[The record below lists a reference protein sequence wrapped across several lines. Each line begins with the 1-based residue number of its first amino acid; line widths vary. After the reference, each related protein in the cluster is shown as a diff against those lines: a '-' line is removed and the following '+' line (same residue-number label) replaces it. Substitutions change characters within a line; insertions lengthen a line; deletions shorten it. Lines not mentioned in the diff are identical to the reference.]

1 MHNLAFLTVSTR
13 GLCFPGAIKYTINQ
27 ITKQEVFQR
36 NLSSSNPSLP
46 QVEMVPKQTAVYT
59 TRASLNIKSFRS
71 SIDTHPAFCMIY
83 QKAQQGE
90 ADAV

>member
-36 NLSSSNPSLP
+36 NLSSSDQSLP

-59 TRASLNIKSFRS
+59 THASLDIKSFS
-71 SIDTHPAFCMIY
+71 SLIDTYPAFCVIY
-83 QKAQQGE
+83 QKA
-90 ADAV
+90 